1 MERRF
6 RNAPLRG
13 TRPKGKVAI
22 MKPRIN
28 RGDLIGIAIIL
39 LISTAAFAFRDA
51 TIAPRAFV
59 ALCAAPHAPLV
70 CIPRHAVLW
79 AQYQRLFGIT
89 ALILGLLA
97 FAFANRPL
105 GVAALAIG
113 TTAIINYNGTEGII
127 GAALGLWGWLEARSP
142 RYHPPNQLPGDKN
155 ARQ

>member
-1 MERRF
+1 
-6 RNAPLRG
+6 
-13 TRPKGKVAI
+13 

-28 RGDLIGIAIIL
+28 RFDLIGIATIL
-39 LISTAAFAFRDA
+39 LAGSAAYAFRDA

-70 CIPRHAVLW
+70 CLPRHAVLW

-89 ALILGLLA
+89 ALILGILA
-97 FAFANRPL
+97 FAFANRAL

-113 TTAIINYNGTEGII
+113 AIAVINYNGTEGII

-142 RYHPPNQLPGDKN
+142 RYHPPSHSPGDKN